1 MRGRVFTGVI
11 AVIGLALICL
21 TPAAQGQ
28 DGKAGPHD
36 ATVIAKVGNAKIVYG
51 DLNKLIQMMP
61 PSYQAMLGSV
71 EQLNNLLQR
80 QIDNTLFAQEARRL
94 KVDKNPDVQYKIEEF
109 TKGLLTQALLEQA
122 VNKNIAVT
130 DQEIKQYYD
139 ANKSEFQV
147 PERVKA
153 SHILIA
159 VPADASDSVK
169 KEKKARA
176 EEILAKIK
184 KGEDFSELAKQYS
197 DDAATKNR
205 GGVIGFFSKG
215 SKEAAFE
222 EAAAKLK
229 KDEVSSPVLTGKGY
243 DIIKVLETK
252 AAETKSLEDSRSR
265 ISSKLEQK
273 KRNEA
278 IETLLKDIKG
288 RTDVVIY
295 EDALKKIVDASK
307 PPAEPKAEKFNAP
320 SP

>member
-1 MRGRVFTGVI
+1 MYGRLFFKATVVMGV
-11 AVIGLALICL
+11 AVLCFAG
-21 TPAAQGQ
+21 TVWGEES
-28 DGKAGPHD
+28 KAGPND
-36 ATVIAKVGNAKIVYG
+36 ATVIAKVGDTKIVYG
-51 DLNKLIQMMP
+51 DLNKLIKMMP
-61 PSYQAMLGSV
+61 PSYQAMFSST
-71 EQLNNLLQR
+71 EQVNNLLQR

-94 KVDKNPDVQYKIEEF
+94 KVDKDPDVQYKIEEF
-109 TKGLLTQALLEQA
+109 TKGILTQALLEQT

-159 VPADASDSVK
+159 VPADASESVK
-169 KEKKARA
+169 KEKKAKA
-176 EEILAKIK
+176 EEVLAKIK
-184 KGEDFSELAKQYS
+184 KGGDFSELAKQYS

-215 SKEAAFE
+215 SKEPAFE
-222 EAAAKLK
+222 EAVAKLK
-229 KDEVSSPVLTGKGY
+229 KDEVSSPVLTSKGY

-278 IETLLKDIKG
+278 IEALLKDIKG

-295 EDALKKIVDASK
+295 EDALKKIVEASK
-307 PPAEPKAEKFNAP
+307 PPAETTPEK
-320 SP
+320 

>member
-1 MRGRVFTGVI
+1 MYGRLFFNAT
-11 AVIGLALICL
+11 AVIGIAVLCLAG
-21 TPAAQGQ
+21 TVRG
-28 DGKAGPHD
+28 GEESKAGPND
-36 ATVIAKVGNAKIVYG
+36 ATVIAKVGDTKIVYG
-51 DLNKLIQMMP
+51 DLNKLIKMMP
-61 PSYQAMLGSV
+61 PSYQAMFSST
-71 EQLNNLLQR
+71 EQVNNLLQR

-94 KVDKNPDVQYKIEEF
+94 KVDKDPDVQYKIEEF
-109 TKGLLTQALLEQA
+109 TKGILTQALLEQT

-139 ANKSEFQV
+139 ANTSEFQV

-159 VPADASDSVK
+159 VPADASESVK
-169 KEKKARA
+169 KEKKVKA
-176 EEILAKIK
+176 EEVLAKIK

-215 SKEAAFE
+215 SKEPAFE

-229 KDEVSSPVLTGKGY
+229 KDEVSSPVLTSKGY

-252 AAETKSLEDSRSR
+252 AAETKSLEESRSR

-278 IETLLKDIKG
+278 IEALLKDIKG
-288 RTDVVIY
+288 RTEVVIY
-295 EDALKKIVDASK
+295 EDALKKIVEASK
-307 PPAEPKAEKFNAP
+307 PPAEPKSEK
-320 SP
+320 

>member
-1 MRGRVFTGVI
+1 MYGRLFFKAT
-11 AVIGLALICL
+11 AVIGLAVLSL
-21 TPAAQGQ
+21 TGTVL
-28 DGKAGPHD
+28 GEESKAGPND
-36 ATVIAKVGNAKIVYG
+36 ATVIAKVGDTKIVYG
-51 DLNKLIQMMP
+51 DLNKLIKMMP
-61 PSYQAMLGSV
+61 PSYQAMFSST
-71 EQLNNLLQR
+71 EQVNNLLQR

-94 KVDKNPDVQYKIEEF
+94 KVDKDPDVQYKIEEF
-109 TKGLLTQALLEQA
+109 TKGILTQALLEQA

-159 VPADASDSVK
+159 VPADASESVK

-215 SKEAAFE
+215 SKEPAFE
-222 EAAAKLK
+222 EAVAKLK
-229 KDEVSSPVLTGKGY
+229 KDEVSSPVLTSKGY

-278 IETLLKDIKG
+278 IEALLKDIKG
-288 RTDVVIY
+288 RTEVVIY
-295 EDALKKIVDASK
+295 EDALKKIVEASQ
-307 PPAEPKAEKFNAP
+307 PPAEAKPEK
-320 SP
+320 

>member
-1 MRGRVFTGVI
+1 MDGRLCFKAA
-11 AVIGLALICL
+11 AVIGVAVLSLAG
-21 TPAAQGQ
+21 TVRGEES
-28 DGKAGPHD
+28 KAGPND
-36 ATVIAKVGNAKIVYG
+36 ATVIAKVGDTKIVYG
-51 DLNKLIQMMP
+51 DLNKLIKMMP
-61 PSYQAMLGSV
+61 PSYQAMFSST
-71 EQLNNLLQR
+71 EQVNNLLQR

-94 KVDKNPDVQYKIEEF
+94 KVDKDPDVQYKIEEF
-109 TKGLLTQALLEQA
+109 TKGILTQSLLEQT

-139 ANKSEFQV
+139 ANTSEFQMA
-147 PERVKA
+147 ERVKA

-159 VPADASDSVK
+159 VPADASESVK

-176 EEILAKIK
+176 EEVLAKIK
-184 KGEDFSELAKQYS
+184 KGEDFAELAKQYS

-222 EAAAKLK
+222 EAVAKLK
-229 KDEVSSPVLTGKGY
+229 KDEVSSPVLTSKGY

-252 AAETKSLEDSRSR
+252 AAETKSLEESRNR

-273 KRNEA
+273 KRNES
-278 IETLLKDIKG
+278 IEALLKDIKG

-295 EDALKKIVDASK
+295 EDALKKIVEASK
-307 PPAEPKAEKFNAP
+307 PPAEAAPEK
-320 SP
+320 

>member
-1 MRGRVFTGVI
+1 MYGRLIFKATAVMGI
-11 AVIGLALICL
+11 AVFCLAG
-21 TPAAQGQ
+21 TARGEES
-28 DGKAGPHD
+28 KAGPND
-36 ATVIAKVGNAKIVYG
+36 ATVVAKVGDTKIVYG
-51 DLNKLIQMMP
+51 DLNKLIKMMP
-61 PSYQAMLGSV
+61 PSYQAMFGST
-71 EQLNNLLQR
+71 EQVNNLLQR

-94 KVDKNPDVQYKIEEF
+94 KIDKDPDVQYKIEEF
-109 TKGLLTQALLEQA
+109 TKGILTQALLEQT

-139 ANKSEFQV
+139 ANKSEFQMA
-147 PERVKA
+147 ERVKA

-159 VPADASDSVK
+159 VPADASESVK

-176 EEILAKIK
+176 EEVLAKIK
-184 KGEDFSELAKQYS
+184 KGGDFAELAKQYS

-222 EAAAKLK
+222 EAVAKLK
-229 KDEVSSPVLTGKGY
+229 KDEVSSPVLTSKGY

-252 AAETKSLEDSRSR
+252 AAETKSLEESRNR

-273 KRNEA
+273 KRNES
-278 IETLLKDIKG
+278 IEALLKDIKG

-295 EDALKKIVDASK
+295 EDALKKIVEASK
-307 PPAEPKAEKFNAP
+307 PPAEAKPEK
-320 SP
+320 

>member
-1 MRGRVFTGVI
+1 MQGRVFYKVI
-11 AVIGLALICL
+11 AVIGLAVVCL
-21 TPAAQGQ
+21 APAAQGQ
-28 DGKAGPHD
+28 ESKAGPHD
-36 ATVIAKVGNAKIVYG
+36 ATVIAKVGGTEIVYG
-51 DLNKLIQMMP
+51 DLNKLIKMMP
-61 PSYQAMLGSV
+61 PSYQAMFSSS
-71 EQLNNLLQR
+71 EQINNLLQR

-94 KVDKNPDVQYKIEEF
+94 KIDKDPDVQYKIEEF
-109 TKGLLTQALLEQA
+109 TKGILTQALLEQS

-130 DQEIKQYYD
+130 DQEIKAYYET
-139 ANKSEFQV
+139 NKSEFAV

-159 VPADASDSVK
+159 VPADASESVK
-169 KEKKARA
+169 KEKKASA
-176 EEILAKIK
+176 DEICARIK

-229 KDEVSSPVLTGKGY
+229 KDEVSSPVLTSKGY
-243 DIIKVLETK
+243 EIIKVLETK
-252 AAETKSLEDSRSR
+252 AAETKSLEESRSR

-278 IETLLKDIKG
+278 IETLLKGIKG

-295 EDALKKIVDASK
+295 EDALKKIVEATK
-307 PPAEPKAEKFNAP
+307 PPADATPEK
-320 SP
+320 

>member
-1 MRGRVFTGVI
+1 MYGRVFFKATAVMGV
-11 AVIGLALICL
+11 AVLSLAGTVL
-21 TPAAQGQ
+21 GEES
-28 DGKAGPHD
+28 KAGPND
-36 ATVIAKVGNAKIVYG
+36 ATVIAKVGDTKIVYG
-51 DLNKLIQMMP
+51 DLNKLIKMMP
-61 PSYQAMLGSV
+61 PSYQAMFSST
-71 EQLNNLLQR
+71 EQVNNLLQR

-94 KVDKNPDVQYKIEEF
+94 KVDKDPDVQYKIEEF
-109 TKGLLTQALLEQA
+109 TKGILTQALLEQT

-159 VPADASDSVK
+159 VPADASESVK

-184 KGEDFSELAKQYS
+184 KGDDFSELAKQYS

-215 SKEAAFE
+215 SKEPAFE
-222 EAAAKLK
+222 EAVAKLK

-278 IETLLKDIKG
+278 IEALLKDIKG
-288 RTDVVIY
+288 RTEVVIY
-295 EDALKKIVDASK
+295 EDALKKIVEASQ
-307 PPAEPKAEKFNAP
+307 PPAEAKPEK
-320 SP
+320 